1 LWLAVD
7 QAVPNPLCR
16 AEAEAAQPPATEKRL
31 QPEDRE
37 TGERNAQGAEPRP
50 RAQPDAVE
58 QAKADQRLCEEVGQ
72 RHAAHRRQLA
82 QPSAPRGLLEQQ
94 HEARHAEKAQCQRR
108 DLAQQARKDEA
119 RAAVQPG
126 SDAVVAVLQ
135 HQQQRARD
143 HADAEARA
151 QQSGPEAPVRHR
163 LLQHRH
169 AQFAGPRA
177 AGLHCEAGA
186 EEQREEGD
194 RPRVEQRHPEQ
205 REAAQRVEQFKA
217 PSGLR
222 GPGHCRGSR
231 ARRGG
236 VRMARGAARG

>member
-1 LWLAVD
+1 VD
-7 QAVPNPLCR
+7 QALPHPFGR
-16 AEAEAAQPPATEKRL
+16 AEAVAANPPATEKRL

-37 TGERNAQGAEPRP
+37 PGERNAQGAEPRP
-50 RAQPDAVE
+50 RAEPDAVE
-58 QAKADQRLCEEVGQ
+58 QAKADQRLCDEVGQ

-108 DLAQQARKDEA
+108 DVAEHARKDEA

-135 HQQQRARD
+135 HQQRARD

-151 QQSGPEAPVRHR
+151 QQSGPEAPARHR

-177 AGLHCEAGA
+177 AGLHCEEGA

-205 REAAQRVEQFKA
+205 CEAAQRVEQFKA
-217 PSGLR
+217 PRDLVGPGR
-222 GPGHCRGSR
+222 GPGDGRGSR
-231 ARRGG
+231 SRRGG
-236 VRMARGAARG
+236 VRLARGAARC